1 MPEFIKSNGFEADY
15 LFVTGDY
22 RDSAYMAD
30 NSLKEDLYQQA
41 VNVADYI
48 QEIAKAL
55 HVSSDNIYL
64 VPGNHDLARQSCD
77 KEQIEK
83 IKQSYPKFREILT
96 NQEQSYLLQRFEF
109 FDMIEKQIHPEESN
123 ECRSFHR
130 F

>member
-1 MPEFIKSNGFEADY
+1 MRWMHISDVHMNKEFNNVISNILRDELPEFIKSNGFEADY

-64 VPGNHDLARQSCD
+64 VPG
-77 KEQIEK
+77 KEP
-83 IKQSYPKFREILT
+83 Y
-96 NQEQSYLLQRFEF
+96 
-109 FDMIEKQIHPEESN
+109 
-123 ECRSFHR
+123 
-130 F
+130 